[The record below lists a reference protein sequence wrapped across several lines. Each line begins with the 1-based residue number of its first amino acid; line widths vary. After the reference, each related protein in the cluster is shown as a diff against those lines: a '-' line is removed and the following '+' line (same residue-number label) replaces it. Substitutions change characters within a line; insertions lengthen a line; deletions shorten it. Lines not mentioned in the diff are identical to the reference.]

1 MEIFRRAADPWS
13 REVLIGI
20 SWDVMW
26 AAAWAGLAFVVFHA
40 VFVRGAAK
48 KSPKASVDTGSAAG
62 VPERVERHSVAAR
75 TFHWT
80 MALAMFTLLITA
92 FFPVLGIQFAWVTIH
107 WMAGVL
113 LILSVAYHIVH
124 ATIKQDFW
132 SMWIEGRDVTD
143 VVRLVKGFLTR
154 TDGHT
159 RTGKYP
165 ADHKL
170 YHHLVAVVAGI
181 AIGTGVLMMV
191 RVDTPFWMRD
201 PYLLADSTWGVV
213 YVLHGFSGVALIT
226 LVMAH
231 VYFAIR
237 PEKLWMTRS
246 MIYGWVGRE
255 QFLKHHDPDRWVVTV
270 GSASDAPPLASG
282 GVAESVPQ
290 DPDPAP

>member
-1 MEIFRRAADPWS
+1 MEIFRRVANPWNQ
-13 REVLIGI
+13 EVLIGI

-40 VFVRGAAK
+40 VFVWGAGK
-48 KSPKASVDTGSAAG
+48 KPEHAGADHGSAAG
-62 VPERVERHSVAAR
+62 VPERVERHGVAAR

-124 ATIKQDFW
+124 ATLKQDFW
-132 SMWIEGRDVTD
+132 SMWIEGRDVAD
-143 VVRLVKGFLTR
+143 VIRLLKGFLTR
-154 TDGHT
+154 TDGHS

-170 YHHLVAVVAGI
+170 YHHLIVVVAGF
-181 AIGTGVLMMV
+181 AIVTGLLMMV
-191 RVDTPFWMRD
+191 RVDTPFWTRN

-255 QFLKHHDPDRWVVTV
+255 QFLEHHDPERWVVTGAAGV
-270 GSASDAPPLASG
+270 EPPSLSAG

-290 DPDPAP
+290 DPDSAP

>member
-1 MEIFRRAADPWS
+1 MEIFRRAVNPWS
-13 REVLIGI
+13 QEVLIGI

-40 VFVRGAAK
+40 VFVWGAGE
-48 KSPKASVDTGSAAG
+48 KSEAPSVDAGSADG
-62 VPERVERHSVAAR
+62 VPERVERHGLAAR
-75 TFHWT
+75 AFHWT

-113 LILSVAYHIVH
+113 LIMSVAYHIVH
-124 ATIKQDFW
+124 ATLAQDFW
-132 SMWIEGRDVTD
+132 SMWIEGRDVAD
-143 VVRLVKGFLTR
+143 VVALVKGFLTR
-154 TDGHT
+154 TDGHS

-170 YHHLVAVVAGI
+170 YHHLVAVVAGF
-181 AIGTGVLMMV
+181 AIVTGVLMMV
-191 RVDTPFWMRD
+191 RVDTPFWTRN

-226 LVMAH
+226 LIMAH

-255 QFLKHHDPDRWVVTV
+255 QFLEHHDPARWVVTE
-270 GSASDAPPLASG
+270 ASSVNAPPLAAG
-282 GVAESVPQ
+282 GVAESLPQ
-290 DPDPAP
+290 DSDPAA

>member
-1 MEIFRRAADPWS
+1 MEIFRRAANPWS
-13 REVLIGI
+13 QEVLIGI

-40 VFVRGAAK
+40 VFVWGAGK
-48 KSPKASVDTGSAAG
+48 KSEPVSVDAGSVGG
-62 VPERVERHSVAAR
+62 VPERVERHGVAAR
-75 TFHWT
+75 AFHWT

-113 LILSVAYHIVH
+113 LIMSVAYHIVH
-124 ATIKQDFW
+124 ATLKQDFW
-132 SMWIEGRDVTD
+132 SMWIEGRDVAD
-143 VVRLVKGFLTR
+143 VVKLVKGFLTR

-170 YHHLVAVVAGI
+170 YHHLIAVVAGF
-181 AIGTGVLMMV
+181 AIVTGVLMMV
-191 RVDTPFWMRD
+191 RVDTPFWARN

-255 QFLKHHDPDRWVVTV
+255 QFLEHHDPERWVVT
-270 GSASDAPPLASG
+270 GAAGGNAPPLAAG
-282 GVAESVPQ
+282 GVAESVPEGS
-290 DPDPAP
+290 DPAA